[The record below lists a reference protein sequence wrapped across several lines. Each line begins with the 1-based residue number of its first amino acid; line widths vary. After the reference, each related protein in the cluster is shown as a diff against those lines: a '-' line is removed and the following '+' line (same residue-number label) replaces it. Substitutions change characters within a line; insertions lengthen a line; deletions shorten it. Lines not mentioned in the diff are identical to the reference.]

1 MDAAEHFD
9 EVDAVECPFLDCE
22 VEFFHP
28 MLICARH
35 RCERLSAAADLPTG
49 GLRPQGEAG
58 PDRRPRRWRLRDRV
72 AVEALRRRRLSPDR
86 QDPPG
91 ACPAGTHRASMA
103 AQSFGVFHKDPIRRA
118 PLHAE
123 CSRQRGGIGCFI
135 RHSPRCLMHLWL
147 SFSIARRW
155 QEEGQK
161 ERTGMAP
168 APRLSSH
175 FASSR
180 LSSSRSK
187 SAGSPAADDVKRCAA
202 LLL

>member
-123 CSRQRGGIGCFI
+123 CSRQRGGIGDG
-135 RHSPRCLMHLWL
+135 RRRAKRKGPGWL
-147 SFSIARRW
+147 LPLAYRA
-155 QEEGQK
+155 
-161 ERTGMAP
+161 T
-168 APRLSSH
+168 
-175 FASSR
+175 SR
-180 LSSSRSK
+180 LLGCDHGQ
-187 SAGSPAADDVKRCAA
+187 SANEAPEDTARIRNWRPKKCVRGQSP
-202 LLL
+202 